1 MHIHT
6 QRCKMERFLFQSS
19 PKEDCIIIKSG
30 SNPSLLPFFGAFFK
44 LLVILLKFYGC
55 DKSSPVLLSEKPPK
69 SIRIPKVCRLQKKFP
84 HRLSDTLEYR
94 LNADTYLLDPL
105 LPVSL
110 CTTPNV
116 LAVQMVTVCPHFVK
130 MQFSFGCRTS
140 TTRAA
145 ASSLPPL
152 FRVFRAD
159 GDNDYATI
167 KRCPPAE
174 KTTIS

>member
-1 MHIHT
+1 M
-6 QRCKMERFLFQSS
+6 QNFYFSRP
-19 PKEDCIIIKSG
+19 PKEDCIIIKSC
-30 SNPSLLPFFGAFFK
+30 SKSHPPYNHFLVHFSSSWSFFWNSTD
-44 LLVILLKFYGC
+44 VINH
-55 DKSSPVLLSEKPPK
+55 LLSYFPKEPPK
-69 SIRIPKVCRLQKKFP
+69 SIRIPKVCRLQKKVSQP
-84 HRLSDTLEYR
+84 CLSDTLEYR

-105 LPVSL
+105 L

-140 TTRAA
+140 TTRA
-145 ASSLPPL
+145 SSLPPL